1 MCLSLG
7 PPLADRQADMANL
20 GRGKAG
26 GLQDMIKSA
35 TAENRPGPD
44 WMLNKAIVDY
54 INRSPN
60 RYLSSLSAP
69 LPAAHMLHY
78 PPPARG
84 PTPTIRMPQGI

>member
-1 MCLSLG
+1 
-7 PPLADRQADMANL
+7 MASL

-60 RYLSSLSAP
+60 R
-69 LPAAHMLHY
+69 
-78 PPPARG
+78 
-84 PTPTIRMPQGI
+84 